1 MDPLSIVQA
10 IGLLY
15 VAQTALSFLNVI
27 FKTVIRPGKNLKK
40 SYGEWA
46 VVTGATDGIG
56 KAMAGEMAKKG
67 MNVLLVARSKDK
79 LKAVQAEFAEKYPKV
94 TIETEIVDFGNFSVK
109 DCARMTETLSKK
121 EVGVLVNNVGVSYAF
136 PQYFDELTEGEI
148 QSLLTINIESVVW
161 MTRAVLPQML
171 QRKKGAVVNMSSAS
185 ARPPN
190 PLLTVYSSTK
200 GFVENFTKSLAL
212 EYANKGIDFQCQSPL
227 FVATAIVFPN
237 SKKPPEVRCAPSP
250 TPLPCARARASL
262 HTHWMHRGG
271 MCSACDI
278 PCTRLS
284 HTFPAAFGAP
294 STSATISRT
303 LPPAAPHFRS
313 PLLAGTRLA
322 GHADTEDV
330 RQVRGGAHRLR
341 YHGLA
346 LPSARDLHVDAGSHP
361 RLAHRRWRA
370 QHARRPA

>member
-237 SKKPPEVRCAPSP
+237 SKKPPE
-250 TPLPCARARASL
+250 ARASL
-262 HTHWMHRGG
+262 GTPTPKTYAKYAVARIGYDTMVSPYPVHEIFMWMQAR
-271 MCSACDI
+271 I
-278 PCTRLS
+278 PDSLIGAGVLS
-284 HTFPAAFGAP
+284 MHVG
-294 STSATISRT
+294 
-303 LPPAAPHFRS
+303 
-313 PLLAGTRLA
+313 
-322 GHADTEDV
+322 
-330 RQVRGGAHRLR
+330 LR
-341 YHGLA
+341 K
-346 LPSARDLHVDAGSHP
+346 HP
-361 RLAHRRWRA
+361 KNVKLMEEKQMANKKSS
-370 QHARRPA
+370 